1 MKEFIPLGR
10 RVSEGV
16 CGGYLE
22 ERSRAE
28 KFRCGIR
35 SKKEAETVDRGKSIV
50 DFIASNLNDLTERF
64 GEAAAR
70 GVNGGKSSASI
81 ECSHI
86 EQKENS
92 VQSDKILD
100 YWPRRND

>member
-1 MKEFIPLGR
+1 M
-10 RVSEGV
+10 SEGV

-70 GVNGGKSSASI
+70 ASRRCETYRVNRVFSNRAEGD
-81 ECSHI
+81 
-86 EQKENS
+86 S

-100 YWPRRND
+100 Y